1 MVVTTILDYFLNNM
15 LISSFSFLK
24 FKILYPYNIYKIIQV
39 FILLSDLH
47 AFISNVIFE
56 GERSF
61 NPPSTPS
68 RLIFDHSLSS
78 FHHHLGPPHHKSPAT
93 TPNNPTASP
102 SPLLRDVGSPTNA
115 TAPSEARMQPQPP
128 LPFPKGCGRLRFAR
142 RRKCGRRKAR
152 GDSGSGRP
160 RWCVTKTS
168 DDFGRCSFSF
178 ISLPNP
184 LTLNPQPQ
192 PRSPTNRT
200 RRRR

>member
-47 AFISNVIFE
+47 VFILNVIFE
-56 GERSF
+56 GEWSF

-78 FHHHLGPPHHKSPAT
+78 FHHHLGPPHHKSPVT

-102 SPLLRDVGSPTNA
+102 SPLLRMWARPPMPLLPQKRGCSPSCPSPFQRDVGG
-115 TAPSEARMQPQPP
+115 
-128 LPFPKGCGRLRFAR
+128 L
-142 RRKCGRRKAR
+142 
-152 GDSGSGRP
+152 DSLDAGNGEGER
-160 RWCVTKTS
+160 
-168 DDFGRCSFSF
+168 
-178 ISLPNP
+178 
-184 LTLNPQPQ
+184 
-192 PRSPTNRT
+192 
-200 RRRR
+200 